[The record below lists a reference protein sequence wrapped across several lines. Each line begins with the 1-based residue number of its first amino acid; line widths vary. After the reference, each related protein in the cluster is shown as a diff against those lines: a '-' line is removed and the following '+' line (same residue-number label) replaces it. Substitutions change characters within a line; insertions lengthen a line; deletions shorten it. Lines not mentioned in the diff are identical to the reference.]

1 MPFLMLLPNLL
12 TVLGLCA
19 GLTSIRFVLAERFE
33 MAAILIIFAALIDGV
48 DGRLARR
55 LQASSEFGAE
65 LDSLADF
72 LNFGVAPAL
81 LVFQHTMHGAGGLG
95 WTFALVFACCCCLR
109 LARFNVTRDD
119 APEPAAV
126 PHSKRHFV
134 GVPAPAGALLGLLPV
149 FLSFAAIL
157 DTTQVPV
164 LTSLYLGLVGL
175 AMVSRL
181 STLSPKSIFIRR
193 EQVLWVLIAVAAV
206 TGLMLTRFWWAMI
219 LLDLVYAGSLVHS
232 AGRALRGRRHRK
244 AAGGPAEPPADL
256 GDS

>member
-1 MPFLMLLPNLL
+1 MLLPNLL

-19 GLTSIRFVLAERFE
+19 GLTSIRFVLAERYE

-81 LVFQHTMHGAGGLG
+81 LVFQHTMSGAGGLG

-109 LARFNVTRDD
+109 LARFNVTRDE

-126 PHSKRHFV
+126 PQSKRHFV

-164 LTSLYLGLVGL
+164 LTSLYLGLVGM

-181 STLSPKSIFIRR
+181 PTLSPKSIFIRR

-219 LLDLVYAGSLVHS
+219 LLDLVYAGSLIHS
-232 AGRALRGRRHRK
+232 AGRVLRGRRRK
-244 AAGGPAEPPADL
+244 AAGVPAESPADL